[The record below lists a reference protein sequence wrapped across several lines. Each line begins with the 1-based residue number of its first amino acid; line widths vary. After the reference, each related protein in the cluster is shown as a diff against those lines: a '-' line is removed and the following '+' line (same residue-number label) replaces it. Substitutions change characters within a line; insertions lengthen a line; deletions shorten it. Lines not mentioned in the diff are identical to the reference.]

1 MLEIGFE
8 VYWCV
13 LDGADWSRQF
23 VKMHF
28 HDKNPDKQ
36 KFAATNIYTG
46 GPMTFIMDPKHNIK
60 KIQNNIEKSNE
71 WQAKISSDPWKGDH
85 MDSVQKY
92 F

>member
-28 HDKNPDKQ
+28 HDKKPDNKNLQ
-36 KFAATNIYTG
+36 PQTSTLV
-46 GPMTFIMDPKHNIK
+46 
-60 KIQNNIEKSNE
+60 
-71 WQAKISSDPWKGDH
+71 
-85 MDSVQKY
+85 VQ
-92 F
+92 